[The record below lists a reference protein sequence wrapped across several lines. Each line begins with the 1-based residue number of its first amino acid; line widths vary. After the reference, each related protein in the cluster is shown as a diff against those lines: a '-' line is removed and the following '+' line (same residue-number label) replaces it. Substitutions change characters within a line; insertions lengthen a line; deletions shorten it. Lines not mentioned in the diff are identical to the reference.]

1 MSESTTS
8 VKSNNT
14 DKPDNTVELV
24 KSDKS
29 NNTVEPTS
37 LSPSNINWTPID
49 MPPRISAVSA
59 GESQESTS
67 NSTSHP
73 TSDDTALNQS
83 DNTAAVKP
91 QSVPNKLSIGYMSL
105 YPLLCVVMNL
115 AFVVMMML
123 DIRAFQRYN
132 ALCVSVWV
140 FTIIS
145 VVYALAIGWIAI
157 NDDIKTRRN
166 NNKTDK
172 TDKVDKQDNN
182 PVETNVDHHMT
193 NNTTTQ
199 NDTIIQKT
207 TQTNT
212 DMTMSDVVR
221 VETVSKKGITETIEE
236 AVASNTDNIYDDNN
250 NQPSNDRYPKDTSK
264 YDEPLIIDADNL
276 TFDKTLD
283 TKQVLHRANKSPFE
297 PVEPTEETANKTKMP
312 HVPAVPAV
320 IIKKHDEPMTQH
332 VPNTASVHDN
342 TGEAGDTGDSDGRHD
357 DDAKAN
363 QPQPAS
369 TDTSNN
375 TNDAT
380 VDAHDDADVD
390 VDVIKR
396 IESDPDIIAVEQ
408 RIINQT
414 EPPQGT
420 PLREVRKEIGDAL
433 AAKTE
438 NHAATAS
445 NDEQDDAD
453 TSDKQ
458 TPSVP
463 DGPTYT
469 FDVD

>member
-1 MSESTTS
+1 MSKSTTS
-8 VKSNNT
+8 VEPDNT
-14 DKPDNTVELV
+14 DKPDNTVE
-24 KSDKS
+24 
-29 NNTVEPTS
+29 PAS

-49 MPPRISAVSA
+49 MPPRINAVGS
-59 GESQESTS
+59 GESQNPTS
-67 NSTSHP
+67 NSA
-73 TSDDTALNQS
+73 SDDTALNQS
-83 DNTAAVKP
+83 DNTADVKP

-132 ALCVSVWV
+132 ALCVGVWV

-157 NDDIKTRRN
+157 NDDIKTRRD
-166 NNKTDK
+166 NKTDK
-172 TDKVDKQDNN
+172 TDKQNNN
-182 PVETNVDHHMT
+182 PVETDADDHT
-193 NNTTTQ
+193 ANNTATQ
-199 NDTIIQKT
+199 NDTVIPV
-207 TQTNT
+207 
-212 DMTMSDVVR
+212 SDTVR
-221 VETVSKKGITETIEE
+221 VETVEKTIEE
-236 AVASNTDNIYDDNN
+236 VVADNTNDVYDNNN
-250 NQPSNDRYPKDTSK
+250 NQPSNDKHPKGASK
-264 YDEPLIIDADNL
+264 YDEPLIVDADDL
-276 TFDKTLD
+276 ASDKTLD
-283 TKQVLHRANKSPFE
+283 NKQVLHPANKTPFE
-297 PVEPTEETANKTKMP
+297 PVEPTEETADKLSFPQKDTSNTPDPEIMKMP

-332 VPNTASVHDN
+332 VPNTASVHDDN
-342 TGEAGDTGDSDGRHD
+342 NATGDTGDDNNKHD

-363 QPQPAS
+363 QPQLAS
-369 TDTSNN
+369 ADASDNID
-375 TNDAT
+375 DAT
-380 VDAHDDADVD
+380 ADAHDDADAD
-390 VDVIKR
+390 VDVITR
-396 IESDPDIIAVEQ
+396 VESDPDIIAVEQ

-420 PLREVRKEIGDAL
+420 PLREVRKEIKDAL
-433 AAKTE
+433 VVKTE

-463 DGPTYT
+463 DGSTYT

>member
-1 MSESTTS
+1 MSKSTTS
-8 VKSNNT
+8 VEPDNT
-14 DKPDNTVELV
+14 DKPDNTVE
-24 KSDKS
+24 
-29 NNTVEPTS
+29 PAS
-37 LSPSNINWTPID
+37 LSSFNINWTPID
-49 MPPRISAVSA
+49 MPPRISAVGS
-59 GESQESTS
+59 GESQNPTS
-67 NSTSHP
+67 NSA
-73 TSDDTALNQS
+73 SDDTALNQS
-83 DNTAAVKP
+83 DNTADVKP

-132 ALCVSVWV
+132 ALCVGVWV

-157 NDDIKTRRN
+157 NDDIKTRHN
-166 NNKTDK
+166 SKTDK
-172 TDKVDKQDNN
+172 TDKTDKQNNN
-182 PVETNVDHHMT
+182 PVETDADDHT
-193 NNTTTQ
+193 ANNTVTQ
-199 NDTIIQKT
+199 NDTVISV
-207 TQTNT
+207 
-212 DMTMSDVVR
+212 SDTVR
-221 VETVSKKGITETIEE
+221 VETVEKTIEE
-236 AVASNTDNIYDDNN
+236 AVADNTNDVYDNN
-250 NQPSNDRYPKDTSK
+250 NQPSNDKHPKGTSK
-264 YDEPLIIDADNL
+264 YDESLIVDADDL
-276 TFDKTLD
+276 TFDQRLD
-283 TKQVLHRANKSPFE
+283 NKQVLHPANKTPFE
-297 PVEPTEETANKTKMP
+297 PVEPDPKIMKMP

-332 VPNTASVHDN
+332 VPNTASVQDD
-342 TGEAGDTGDSDGRHD
+342 TGDTGNTGDSDDSNGKHD

-369 TDTSNN
+369 TDASDN
-375 TNDAT
+375 TDDT
-380 VDAHDDADVD
+380 TTDAHDDANADA
-390 VDVIKR
+390 DVITR
-396 IESDPDIIAVEQ
+396 AESDPDIIAVEQ

-420 PLREVRKEIGDAL
+420 PLREVRKEIKDAL
-433 AAKTE
+433 AVKTE

-463 DGPTYT
+463 DGSTYT

>member
-14 DKPDNTVELV
+14 DKSNNTVKPDNTVKPVKPYNTVELV

-49 MPPRISAVSA
+49 MPPRISAVGA

-172 TDKVDKQDNN
+172 VDKQDNN

-221 VETVSKKGITETIEE
+221 VETV
-236 AVASNTDNIYDDNN
+236 
-250 NQPSNDRYPKDTSK
+250 TSK

-283 TKQVLHRANKSPFE
+283 TKQVLHLANKSPFE

-445 NDEQDDAD
+445 NNEQDDAD

>member
-49 MPPRISAVSA
+49 MPPRISAVGA

-236 AVASNTDNIYDDNN
+236 AVASNTDNIYD
-250 NQPSNDRYPKDTSK
+250 
-264 YDEPLIIDADNL
+264 EPLIIDTDNL

-445 NDEQDDAD
+445 NNEQDDAD

>member
-1 MSESTTS
+1 MSKSTTS
-8 VKSNNT
+8 VEPDNT
-14 DKPDNTVELV
+14 DKP
-24 KSDKS
+24 
-29 NNTVEPTS
+29 NNTVEPAS

-49 MPPRISAVSA
+49 MPPRISAIGS
-59 GESQESTS
+59 GESQNPTS
-67 NSTSHP
+67 NSA
-73 TSDDTALNQS
+73 SDDTALNQS
-83 DNTAAVKP
+83 DNTADVKP

-132 ALCVSVWV
+132 ALCVGVWV

-145 VVYALAIGWIAI
+145 VVYALAIGWTAI

-166 NNKTDK
+166 NTTDK
-172 TDKVDKQDNN
+172 TGKQDNN
-182 PVETNVDHHMT
+182 PVETNADHHT
-193 NNTTTQ
+193 ANTATQ
-199 NDTIIQKT
+199 NDTIIQNA
-207 TQTNT
+207 TQANADTPV
-212 DMTMSDVVR
+212 SDVVR
-221 VETVSKKGITETIEE
+221 VEIAEKTIEE
-236 AVASNTDNIYDDNN
+236 DVANNTDNVYGDNN
-250 NQPSNDRYPKDTSK
+250 NQPSNDKYPKGASK
-264 YDEPLIIDADNL
+264 YDEPLIVDADNL
-276 TFDKTLD
+276 TFDQRLD
-283 TKQVLHRANKSPFE
+283 NKQVLHPANKTPFE
-297 PVEPTEETANKTKMP
+297 PVEPTEETADNLSSTQKDISDTSDPKIMKMP

-332 VPNTASVHDN
+332 VPNTASVHDDTGN
-342 TGEAGDTGDSDGRHD
+342 TG
-357 DDAKAN
+357 N
-363 QPQPAS
+363 
-369 TDTSNN
+369 TDN
-375 TNDAT
+375 A
-380 VDAHDDADVD
+380 DADVN
-390 VDVIKR
+390 VITR
-396 IESDPDIIAVEQ
+396 VESDPDIIVVEQ

-420 PLREVRKEIGDAL
+420 PLDEVRKEIRDAL

-463 DGPTYT
+463 DGSTYT

>member
-49 MPPRISAVSA
+49 MPPRISAVGA

-236 AVASNTDNIYDDNN
+236 AVASNTDNIYD
-250 NQPSNDRYPKDTSK
+250 
-264 YDEPLIIDADNL
+264 EPLIIDADNL

-332 VPNTASVHDN
+332 VPNTASVHNN
-342 TGEAGDTGDSDGRHD
+342 TGEADDTGDSDGRHD

-445 NDEQDDAD
+445 NNEQDDAD

>member
-1 MSESTTS
+1 MSKSTTS
-8 VKSNNT
+8 VEPDNT
-14 DKPDNTVELV
+14 DKP
-24 KSDKS
+24 
-29 NNTVEPTS
+29 NNTVEPAS

-49 MPPRISAVSA
+49 MPPHISAIGS
-59 GESQESTS
+59 GESQNPTS
-67 NSTSHP
+67 NSA
-73 TSDDTALNQS
+73 SDDTALNQS
-83 DNTAAVKP
+83 DNTADVKP

-132 ALCVSVWV
+132 ALCVGVWV

-145 VVYALAIGWIAI
+145 VIYALVIGWIAI

-166 NNKTDK
+166 NTTDK
-172 TDKVDKQDNN
+172 NDKQINN
-182 PVETNVDHHMT
+182 PVETNADRHT
-193 NNTTTQ
+193 ADTATQ
-199 NDTIIQKT
+199 NDTIT
-207 TQTNT
+207 PV
-212 DMTMSDVVR
+212 SDVAR
-221 VETVSKKGITETIEE
+221 VKIVEKTIEE
-236 AVASNTDNIYDDNN
+236 DVANNTDNVYGNNN
-250 NQPSNDRYPKDTSK
+250 NQPSNDKYPKGASK
-264 YDEPLIIDADNL
+264 YDEPLIVDADNL
-276 TFDKTLD
+276 TFDQRLD
-283 TKQVLHRANKSPFE
+283 NKQVLHPANKTPFE
-297 PVEPTEETANKTKMP
+297 PVEPTEETADNLSSTQKDISDTSDPKIMKMP

-332 VPNTASVHDN
+332 VPNTASVHDDTGN
-342 TGEAGDTGDSDGRHD
+342 TG
-357 DDAKAN
+357 
-363 QPQPAS
+363 
-369 TDTSNN
+369 N
-375 TNDAT
+375 T
-380 VDAHDDADVD
+380 DDADAD
-390 VDVIKR
+390 VNVIKR

-420 PLREVRKEIGDAL
+420 PLREVRKEIKDAL
-433 AAKTE
+433 VVKTE

-463 DGPTYT
+463 DGSTYT

>member
-49 MPPRISAVSA
+49 MPPRISAVGA

-236 AVASNTDNIYDDNN
+236 AVASNTDNIYD
-250 NQPSNDRYPKDTSK
+250 
-264 YDEPLIIDADNL
+264 EPLIIDADNL

-445 NDEQDDAD
+445 NNEQDDAD

>member
-1 MSESTTS
+1 MSESTSS
-8 VKSNNT
+8 VKP
-14 DKPDNTVELV
+14 DKT
-24 KSDKS
+24 
-29 NNTVEPTS
+29 
-37 LSPSNINWTPID
+37 SPSASASSSNIEWTPID
-49 MPPRISAVSA
+49 NQTVITAVSID
-59 GESQESTS
+59 ESQ
-67 NSTSHP
+67 NP
-73 TSDDTALNQS
+73 TNDNTAPNQG

-91 QSVPNKLSIGYMSL
+91 ESVPNKLSVGYMSL

-132 ALCVSVWV
+132 ALCVGVWV

-145 VVYALAIGWIAI
+145 VIYALAIGWIAI

-166 NNKTDK
+166 NTTNKT
-172 TDKVDKQDNN
+172 DKQDNN
-182 PVETNVDHHMT
+182 PVETAADHHVANDT
-193 NNTTTQ
+193 ATQNITQ
-199 NDTIIQKT
+199 NDTDT
-207 TQTNT
+207 PV
-212 DMTMSDVVR
+212 SDAVH
-221 VETVSKKGITETIEE
+221 VETISKKDIAETIEE
-236 AVASNTDNIYDDNN
+236 TVADDTDTVYDNN
-250 NQPSNDRYPKDTSK
+250 DNQPSNDKYPKGAYK
-264 YDEPLIIDADNL
+264 YDKPLIVDADNL
-276 TFDKTLD
+276 TFDQRLD
-283 TKQVLHRANKSPFE
+283 TKQVLHPANKTPFE
-297 PVEPTEETANKTKMP
+297 PIEPTEDAADNLSSPQKDTSDTPDPKIIKMP

-332 VPNTASVHDN
+332 VPNTTSVHDN
-342 TGEAGDTGDSDGRHD
+342 TGDTGNTGDSDDSNGKHD

-369 TDTSNN
+369 ADTSDN
-375 TNDAT
+375 TDDAT
-380 VDAHDDADVD
+380 TDAHADADVD

-396 IESDPDIIAVEQ
+396 AESDPDIIAVEQ

-420 PLREVRKEIGDAL
+420 PLDEVRKAF

-438 NHAATAS
+438 NHAETAS
-445 NDEQDDAD
+445 NDENDDAD

-458 TPSVP
+458 TPSMP

>member
-14 DKPDNTVELV
+14 DKSNNTVKPDNTVKPVKPYNTVELV

-49 MPPRISAVSA
+49 MPPRISAVGA

-172 TDKVDKQDNN
+172 VDKQDNN

-221 VETVSKKGITETIEE
+221 VETV
-236 AVASNTDNIYDDNN
+236 
-250 NQPSNDRYPKDTSK
+250 TSK

-283 TKQVLHRANKSPFE
+283 TKQVLHLANKSPFE

-390 VDVIKR
+390 VIKR

-445 NDEQDDAD
+445 NNEQDDAD

>member
-1 MSESTTS
+1 MSELTSS
-8 VKSNNT
+8 VKP
-14 DKPDNTVELV
+14 DKT
-24 KSDKS
+24 
-29 NNTVEPTS
+29 
-37 LSPSNINWTPID
+37 SPSASASSSNIEWTPID
-49 MPPRISAVSA
+49 NQTVITAVSID
-59 GESQESTS
+59 ESQ
-67 NSTSHP
+67 NP
-73 TSDDTALNQS
+73 TNDNTAPNQG

-132 ALCVSVWV
+132 ALCVGVWV

-145 VVYALAIGWIAI
+145 VIYALAIGWTAI

-166 NNKTDK
+166 SKTDK
-172 TDKVDKQDNN
+172 TDKQAND
-182 PVETNVDHHMT
+182 PVETNADRHT
-193 NNTTTQ
+193 ADTATQ
-199 NDTIIQKT
+199 NDTIIPV
-207 TQTNT
+207 
-212 DMTMSDVVR
+212 SDTVR
-221 VETVSKKGITETIEE
+221 VETVEKTIEE
-236 AVASNTDNIYDDNN
+236 AVADDTDTVYVDNN
-250 NQPSNDRYPKDTSK
+250 NQPSNDKYPKGASK

-276 TFDKTLD
+276 TFDQRLD
-283 TKQVLHRANKSPFE
+283 TKQVLHPANKTPFE
-297 PVEPTEETANKTKMP
+297 PVKPTEETADNLSFPQKDTTDTSDTPDPKIMKMP

-342 TGEAGDTGDSDGRHD
+342 TGNTGDSDDSNGKHD

-369 TDTSNN
+369 ADTSDN
-375 TNDAT
+375 TDDAT
-380 VDAHDDADVD
+380 TDAHADADVD

-396 IESDPDIIAVEQ
+396 AESDPDIIAVEQ

-420 PLREVRKEIGDAL
+420 PLDEVRNAL

-438 NHAATAS
+438 NHAATMS
-445 NDEQDDAD
+445 NDENDDAD

-463 DGPTYT
+463 DGSTYT